1 MVMKQL
7 HPGAKWAFR
16 VGGFFGALILMIF
29 FGIWFGVA
37 AAGFLLA
44 LGFTSIV
51 AAIVLFYVV
60 LIIILG
66 VWVEVYSRLAY
77 KFFKYEFTADQ
88 LRIERG
94 IIWKRYSNIP
104 YQRIQNVDI
113 TRGVV
118 ARILGF
124 STVNIQTAGFS
135 GNANGQMAQSEG
147 YIPAVSVDEA
157 EKIREFVVKKIS
169 KRKGSGL

>member
-1 MVMKQL
+1 MKQL
-7 HPGAKWAFR
+7 HPGVKWASR
-16 VGGFFGALILMIF
+16 VSGFFGMLFFMIF

-37 AAGFLLA
+37 AGGFLLA
-44 LGFTSIV
+44 LGFVSIAV
-51 AAIVLFYVV
+51 TIVVFYIFL
-60 LIIILG
+60 LIILA
-66 VWVEVYSRLAY
+66 VWVEVYARLTY
-77 KFFKYEFTADQ
+77 KYFKYEFTGDQ

-113 TRGVV
+113 TRGVI

-135 GNANGQMAQSEG
+135 GNANGQMMQSEG
-147 YIPAVSVDEA
+147 YLPAVGIDEA
-157 EKIREFVVKKIS
+157 EKIREFVIKKIS

>member
-1 MVMKQL
+1 MKQL
-7 HPGAKWAFR
+7 HPGVKWDMR
-16 VGGFFGALILMIF
+16 ISGFFGALFFMIF

-37 AAGFLLA
+37 AAGILLA
-44 LGFTSIV
+44 WGLTSIV
-51 AAIVLFYVV
+51 GAIVLLYVI
-60 LIIILG
+60 LIIMLF
-66 VWVEVYSRLAY
+66 VWIEFYARLAY
-77 KFFKYEFTADQ
+77 KFFKYEFTGEQ

-113 TRGVV
+113 TRGII
-118 ARILGF
+118 ARLLGF
-124 STVNIQTAGFS
+124 STVNIQTAGYS
-135 GNANGQMAQSEG
+135 GNANGQIMQSEG

-157 EKIREFVVKKIS
+157 EKIREFVMKKIT